1 MKMKKHWFHILLAL
15 AQGPSHGA
23 EIRRRV
29 LKNTNQELELY
40 PAMLYG
46 SLDDLLE
53 RQLIREVG
61 EEECRPEGASAR
73 SRYLDLTQLG
83 REVLSTEAL
92 EYRRVA
98 DVAEAF
104 LAGGEVP

>member
-1 MKMKKHWFHILLAL
+1 MQMKKHWFHILLAL

-40 PAMLYG
+40 PATLYG

-53 RQLIREVG
+53 RGLICEVEKG
-61 EEECRPEGASAR
+61 DSPPRGATAP
-73 SRYLDLTQLG
+73 SRYLGLTHRG
-83 REVLSTEAL
+83 RDALTAEAT

-98 DVAEAF
+98 KIVETV
-104 LAGGEVP
+104 LARSEVP

>member
-1 MKMKKHWFHILLAL
+1 MKKHWFHILLAL

-29 LKNTNQELELY
+29 LRNTNQELELY

-53 RQLIREVG
+53 LQFIREV
-61 EEECRPEGASAR
+61 EADEARPQEASAR
-73 SRYLDLTQLG
+73 SRFLDLTQQG
-83 REVLSTEAL
+83 REVLAAEAM

-98 DVAEAF
+98 EAADAL
-104 LAGGEVP
+104 LAGGEAP